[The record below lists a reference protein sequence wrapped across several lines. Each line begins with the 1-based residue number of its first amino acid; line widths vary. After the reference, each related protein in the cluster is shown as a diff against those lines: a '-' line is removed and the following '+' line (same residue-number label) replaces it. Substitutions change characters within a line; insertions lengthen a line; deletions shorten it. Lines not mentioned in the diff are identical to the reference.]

1 MNQYLAFNGNGRALV
16 TDIKL
21 PPTFQAI
28 WRGFVTDTDDRN
40 PLFTFKDSNNDEYI
54 ALGFT
59 NNKFKIFSASKTP
72 GNDVL
77 DVPHGEDLEVSLT
90 WDGEELT
97 LHLNGELRYSV
108 VPSETGF
115 IDSLDSLYLGGFVN
129 QPDDTMDH
137 YFDGGLYSFYVDGV
151 VDFDMNGFG
160 NRGQYIANTV
170 TGRMHKLE
178 GDWPSD
184 NSQWV
189 EYEENR
195 FNRPKPANPIGSTVL
210 QNPVQ
215 PCTGADTSFTERRV
229 ITHFSS
235 YAKSHLKL
243 RNSLAMTKNFEVEAY
258 ISTGISSRASI
269 FACQRDRTKGV
280 FADVTESTVRFFIYR
295 DGSDTA
301 RLVET
306 GNLKFNDGR
315 VHRVNFRLVD
325 GIRGYIFVDGEL
337 KGATS
342 SWDIVGTEEIDFFG
356 RRDDGSSYS
365 ISGVLYGLKIWHGNQ
380 FNGSLVLDV
389 PLNNVIQE
397 GAEIE
402 NHADKTNPLTAHN
415 FVDEYSQ
422 QHTRLPSGDW
432 LKRDGTLL
440 EYAYD
445 R

>member
-1 MNQYLAFNGNGRALV
+1 MNQYLAFSGNG
-16 TDIKL
+16 
-21 PPTFQAI
+21 QAI
-28 WRGFVTDTDDRN
+28 IPDIHISGPFTATWRGFATDTTNIN
-40 PLFTFKDSNNDEYI
+40 PLFALKDTSSNEHVGVGFDEGR
-54 ALGFT
+54 L
-59 NNKFKIFSASKTP
+59 KIFSDGRTP
-72 GNDVL
+72 NADARVHPMS
-77 DVPHGEDLEVSLT
+77 VYFEVAMV
-90 WDGEELT
+90 WDGTELT
-97 LHLNGELRYSV
+97 LFLDNEFRYSV
-108 VPSETGF
+108 IPSNPGF
-115 IDSLDSLYLGGFVN
+115 ISTLDTLYLCGFVN
-129 QPDDTMDH
+129 NPESNADH
-137 YFDGGLYSFYVDGV
+137 YFDGGFHSFSIEGLVDI
-151 VDFDMNGFG
+151 DANDFG
-160 NRGQYIANTV
+160 NRGQYIGNKV
-170 TGRMHKLE
+170 TGRMHRLE
-178 GDWPSD
+178 GTWPTD
-184 NSQWV
+184 NSHWV
-189 EYEENR
+189 QYTESKFR
-195 FNRPKPANPIGSTVL
+195 LPAPVNPIGSTVL

-235 YAKSHLKL
+235 YAKSHLRL

-306 GNLKFNDGR
+306 GNLNFNDGR

-337 KGATS
+337 QGATS

-380 FNGSLVLDV
+380 FNGSLVLDA

-397 GAEIE
+397 GAEID
-402 NHADKTNPLTAHN
+402 NHADKTNPLTAYN

-432 LKRDGTLL
+432 LKRDGTVL